1 MSQAVVVL
9 VGAAVEEDITV
20 VILLSLQAAEDLDKQ
35 ARTQARTHAR
45 AHTHANTAHAHTHA
59 LTHTYFQKR
68 PLTFAC

>member
-35 ARTQARTHAR
+35 ARTQACTHAR
-45 AHTHANTAHAHTHA
+45 AHTQTRHTQARTHAHTRS
-59 LTHTYFQKR
+59 QKR
-68 PLTFAC
+68 PLTFAY